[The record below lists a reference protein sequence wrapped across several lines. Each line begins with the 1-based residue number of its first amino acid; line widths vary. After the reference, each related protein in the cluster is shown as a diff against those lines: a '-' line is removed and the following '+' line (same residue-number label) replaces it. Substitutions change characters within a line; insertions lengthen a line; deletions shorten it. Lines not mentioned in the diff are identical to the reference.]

1 MRHRNKVKKMGRTP
15 SHRAATLMN
24 LASALLTHKQ
34 IRTTL
39 AKAKAAQAYVDR
51 LIGYGKSNTVHDR
64 RLAFK
69 LLQNRTL
76 VKQLFD
82 EIAPTY
88 ADRNGGYTRVVKLGM
103 RRGDGAPLAVL
114 QLVGF
119 EPFKFGD
126 DSAAKSETKKAKKK
140 PAKKAADKVEA
151 KEEKAEAAEKPA
163 EKAEEAATET
173 AEAAEAAEAEA
184 AEEAPKEDEAKND
197 GESEKK

>member
-126 DSAAKSETKKAKKK
+126 DSATKTETKKAKKK
-140 PAKKAADKVEA
+140 PVKKAADKVEA
-151 KEEKAEAAEKPA
+151 DAEKTV
-163 EKAEEAATET
+163 EKAEETVPESAETEANAK
-173 AEAAEAAEAEA
+173 AETT
-184 AEEAPKEDEAKND
+184 EEAPKKEDGKND
-197 GESEKK
+197 GEEEKK